1 MTMGDPVMRDATRRV
16 SRIIGAAAIA
26 AGAALFSPA
35 HGQTGHP
42 FPTAPIK
49 IIVPSAPGGLS
60 DPIVRFLGERL
71 RSAWGQPV
79 VMEHR
84 PGGGGILGTQL
95 LINSAPDG
103 HTLMLGNA
111 GGQLFTPL
119 LNSKTPYVVD
129 RDLMPV
135 STPFTFANVL
145 IVNPSV
151 KANNVREL
159 IQLARQSPG
168 AIQFASSGIGQS
180 HHLSGE
186 LFKKMAGV
194 DIVHVPYKG
203 SGPAAADLIGGHVQ
217 MMFANI
223 PAALPLIEAGRARAL
238 AITGKTRSASLPNLP
253 TVDEAGVPGYSVVSF
268 VGLFAPAATPRP
280 IIDKLTEEVNKAFTT
295 AEGQKLLQSM
305 NIDWSR
311 GSPDD
316 FRSFLRTETTK
327 WAALIKEANI
337 KVE

>member
-1 MTMGDPVMRDATRRV
+1 
-16 SRIIGAAAIA
+16 
-26 AGAALFSPA
+26 
-35 HGQTGHP
+35 
-42 FPTAPIK
+42 
-49 IIVPSAPGGLS
+49 
-60 DPIVRFLGERL
+60 
-71 RSAWGQPV
+71 
-79 VMEHR
+79 
-84 PGGGGILGTQL
+84 
-95 LINSAPDG
+95 
-103 HTLMLGNA
+103 
-111 GGQLFTPL
+111 
-119 LNSKTPYVVD
+119 
-129 RDLMPV
+129 
-135 STPFTFANVL
+135 
-145 IVNPSV
+145 
-151 KANNVREL
+151 L

-268 VGLFAPAATPRP
+268 VGLFAPVATPKP
-280 IIDKLTEEVNKAFTT
+280 IIDKLTEEVNKAFAT
-295 AEGQKLLQSM
+295 AEGQKLLHSM
-305 NIDWSR
+305 NIDWSS

-316 FRSFLRTETTK
+316 FRAFLRTETAK
-327 WAALIKEANI
+327 WATLIKEANI
-337 KVE
+337 RME